1 VDVSVSAGVRGDVP
15 VLRVAGEMDVVTTP
29 GVRNE
34 LLGWLETAVPVA
46 VLDLTG
52 VVFLASTGLAL
63 LAEAAQHADRC
74 GVVLAVAAGHRAV
87 LKPLDITG
95 MHEVF
100 TVRPDVDHAVAALRG
115 LSTGVAGD
123 RGDG

>member
-1 VDVSVSAGVRGDVP
+1 MNASVSAGVRGDVP
-15 VLRVAGEMDVVTTP
+15 VLRVAGEMDAATTP
-29 GVRNE
+29 RVRDE
-34 LLGWLETAVPVA
+34 LLRWLETAVPVA

-63 LAEAAQHADRC
+63 LAEAAQHADRR
-74 GVVLAVAAGHRAV
+74 GVVFAVVAGHRAV

-95 MHEVF
+95 VNEVF
-100 TVRPDVDHAVAALRG
+100 IVRPDVDHAVAALRG
-115 LSTGVAGD
+115 LSTGVPAD